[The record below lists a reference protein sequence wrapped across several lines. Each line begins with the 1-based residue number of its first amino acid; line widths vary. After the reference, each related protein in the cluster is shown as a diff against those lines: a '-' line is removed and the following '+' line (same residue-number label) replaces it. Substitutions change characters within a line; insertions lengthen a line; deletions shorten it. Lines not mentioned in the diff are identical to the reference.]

1 MPGGRSMSAQESTIA
16 TLQQQLHAA
25 NIKRFEDI
33 EKTLDAQDK
42 VLRQIVEN
50 TSGLQDLKDTV
61 KKMDEER
68 NKVKGA
74 AKIAMW
80 LGGTG
85 LLGEVGRWIFF
96 RK

>member
-1 MPGGRSMSAQESTIA
+1 M
-16 TLQQQLHAA
+16 
-25 NIKRFEDI
+25 
-33 EKTLDAQDK
+33 
-42 VLRQIVEN
+42 LRQIVEN

-74 AKIAMW
+74 VKIAIW